1 MRSEFEWGTNHLVC
15 DTLVVVRPGRV
26 LFAKSSDRDL
36 NEGQGLVWL
45 RAQTHGEGE
54 KVRCTAITIDQVRR
68 THAVLLS
75 KPFWSFGAEMG
86 VNEHGVAIGNEAV
99 FTKQPLERSGGLT
112 GLDLVRLALERS
124 TTSRH
129 AKEILLQLVARHGQG
144 GRCGYEDPSF
154 SYSSSFIV
162 ADARE
167 AWVVETAGR
176 ETAFER
182 VVEGARS
189 ISNELT
195 IEGFAKRYSD
205 PLRSWFASAAR
216 RRRAT
221 EGCAANA
228 TSAADLARGIRD
240 HGEGSRFEPRYRWRN
255 GAMTGACMH
264 AGGLVASA
272 QTTASMIVELEAE
285 RMRVFATAT
294 AAPCTSI
301 FKPVSVSEPL
311 DLGPAPADFDNGSL
325 FFRHER
331 MHRAAVRDPLLWLP
345 WIDAARAPIEARLFA
360 GEMSSEEAFSIAGAM
375 LDRWTERIAKS
386 GGIDHRPVWV
396 RRYFDERSR
405 RARLEGAMQA

>member
-1 MRSEFEWGTNHLVC
+1 M
-15 DTLVVVRPGRV
+15 
-26 LFAKSSDRDL
+26 
-36 NEGQGLVWL
+36 WL
-45 RAQTHGEGE
+45 PARTHEAGA
-54 KVRCTAITIDQVRR
+54 KVRCTATSIDQARV

-75 KPFWSFGAEMG
+75 KPFWSFGGEMG

-99 FTKQPLERSGGLT
+99 FTRGRLERSGGLT

-124 TTSRH
+124 TTARH
-129 AKEILLQLVARHGQG
+129 AKEVLLQLVNRHGQG

-154 SYSSSFIV
+154 SYSSSFLV

-182 VVEGARS
+182 VVRGARS

-195 IEGFAKRYSD
+195 IEGFARRWSD
-205 PLRSWFASAAR
+205 PVRSWFASAKDRQAATVACAA
-216 RRRAT
+216 RAT
-221 EGCAANA
+221 
-228 TSAADLARGIRD
+228 SPADLARGLRD
-240 HGEGSRFEPRYRWRN
+240 HGEGTRFEPRYRWRN

-264 AGGLVASA
+264 AGGLIASA
-272 QTTASMIVELEAE
+272 QTTGSMIVELQAD

-301 FKPVSVSEPL
+301 FKPVSISEPL

-331 MHRAAVRDPLLWLP
+331 MHRAALRDPLLWLP
-345 WIDAARAPIEARLFA
+345 WIDADRAALEARLFA
-360 GEMSSEEAFSIAGAM
+360 GELSSEEAFSVCGAM
-375 LDRWTERIAKS
+375 LDRWTARILAS
-386 GGIDHRPVWV
+386 DGIDHRPAHV
-396 RRYFDERSR
+396 RRYFEERSR
-405 RARLEGAMQA
+405 RARLGGSGAPR